1 MKYDETVVIVTLS
14 EKGKKTHFFLNKRTG
29 SMFDTHC
36 TQQKIDDKN
45 GNCVVKNDTCCVS
58 SADPYIATIVSY
70 RLSSSNFGDQN

>member
-14 EKGKKTHFFLNKRTG
+14 EKGKKRIFLNKRTG

-45 GNCVVKNDTCCVS
+45 GNCVVKIHVVFLKVS
-58 SADPYIATIVSY
+58 
-70 RLSSSNFGDQN
+70 